1 MNYNRLCI
9 LLLLLLSGSF
19 VHAQTI
25 DAVKANYDKKTFSFK
40 FELSTYWSVR
50 EKTDKRTGSLIVTP
64 DNKFNVTLGDDI
76 YISNGDTLWSYNKKA
91 AQVTI
96 QNVKKIDLSSLPS
109 GILSQ
114 FLYKYTFV
122 PGVVNNGTVYE
133 WAAENGT
140 KSRFVNLK
148 LWADTKNI
156 ITKIETTD
164 DNSNVNTY
172 IFSSIVFNQKVSSKM
187 FAFQIPK
194 NVQVLDNYE

>member
-1 MNYNRLCI
+1 MKYSRLSFI
-9 LLLLLLSGSF
+9 LLFLFSGTF
-19 VHAQTI
+19 IHAQTI
-25 DAVKANYDKKTFSFK
+25 DAVKANYGKKTFSFK

-50 EKTDKRTGSLIVTP
+50 EKTDKKTGSLVVAP
-64 DNKFNVTLGDDI
+64 YNKFNVVLGDEI

-96 QNVKKIDLSSLPS
+96 QNVKKMDLSSLPS
-109 GILSQ
+109 GILNQ
-114 FLYKYTFV
+114 FLQKYTFV
-122 PGVVNNGTVYE
+122 PRMEKSSIVYE

-140 KSRFVNLK
+140 NSRFTNLK
-148 LWADTKNI
+148 LWADNKNI

-164 DNSNVNTY
+164 NNSNVNTY
-172 IFSSIVFNQKVSSKM
+172 IFSSIIFNQKVSSKM

>member
-1 MNYNRLCI
+1 MKYSRLSI
-9 LLLLLLSGSF
+9 LLLFLLSGTF
-19 VHAQTI
+19 VHSQTI
-25 DAVKANYDKKTFSFK
+25 DAIKANYDKKTFSFK
-40 FELSTYWSVR
+40 FDLSTYWSVR
-50 EKTDKRTGSLIVTP
+50 EKTDKKTGSLIVTP
-64 DNKFNVTLGDDI
+64 GNKFNVTLGDDS
-76 YISNGDTLWSYNKKA
+76 YISNGDTLWSYNRKA

-96 QNVKKIDLSSLPS
+96 QNVNKMDLSSLPS

-114 FLYKYTFV
+114 FLHKYTFV
-122 PGVVNNGTVYE
+122 PGVVNNSTVYE
-133 WAAENGT
+133 WAAETGT

-148 LWADTKNI
+148 LWADNKNI

-164 DNSNVNTY
+164 DNGNVNTY

>member
-1 MNYNRLCI
+1 MSCT
-9 LLLLLLSGSF
+9 F

-25 DAVKANYDKKTFSFK
+25 DAVKVNYGKKTFSFK

-50 EKTDKRTGSLIVTP
+50 EKTDEKTGSLIVAP
-64 DNKFNVTLGDDI
+64 DNKFNVTLGDET

-91 AQVTI
+91 SQVTI
-96 QNVKKIDLSSLPS
+96 QNVKKMDLSSLPS

-114 FLYKYTFV
+114 FLHKYTFV
-122 PGVVNNGTVYE
+122 PRVVNSSTVYE

-140 KSRFVNLK
+140 KSRFTNLK
-148 LWADTKNI
+148 LWANNKNI
-156 ITKIETTD
+156 ITKIESTD
-164 DNSNVNTY
+164 NDSNVNTY